1 MQRPY
6 GRLPRQMV
14 RKPPETA
21 VFFIT
26 LPHESFVSIHRPGFH
41 GGTARRS
48 IRRPLPRRRTGG
60 RLLPGVRQLRPQLGM
75 PAVRVRYGGV
85 RHALRHG
92 AARRDQN
99 HARGAGTPGLRSGTP
114 DPARTA
120 AARTSAAGDGT
131 AIRRTLVRLR
141 RNVHSLSRGELH
153 APRRQAL
160 PPSGTG
166 AAVARSLRI
175 RRGTHGLRTVRNRDE
190 VGQRRPHARVPDA
203 RMRIFPRRGI
213 GRMERRRAVFNRNAA
228 ASIRRTR
235 RCGPSGR
242 AHTK

>member
-1 MQRPY
+1 MDHSFRYTARDFTAELPAAAYVARFRDAERVGGYCRECGNY
-6 GRLPRQMV
+6 GRSWGC
-14 RKPPETA
+14 PP
-21 VFFIT
+21 F
-26 LPHESFVSIHRPGFH
+26 GFDMEEYVTRY
-41 GGTARRS
+41 GTALLVATRITPEEPGRRS
-48 IRRPLPRRRTGG
+48 
-60 RLLPGVRQLRPQLGM
+60 
-75 PAVRVRYGGV
+75 
-85 RHALRHG
+85 G
-92 AARRDQN
+92 A
-99 HARGAGTPGLRSGTP
+99 P

-213 GRMERRRAVFNRNAA
+213 GRMERIWAVFNR
-228 ASIRRTR
+228 
-235 RCGPSGR
+235 SGGKDSAHAPLR
-242 AHTK
+242 AVRSGAYEIIAC

>member
-1 MQRPY
+1 
-6 GRLPRQMV
+6 MV
-14 RKPPETA
+14 RKPPGTA

-26 LPHESFVSIHRPGFH
+26 LPHGSFVSIHRPGFH

-99 HARGAGTPGLRSGTP
+99 HARGAGTPGLRGGTP

-120 AARTSAAGDGT
+120 AARTTAAGDGT
-131 AIRRTLVRLR
+131 ANTADARSPTSERASTVP
-141 RNVHSLSRGELH
+141 RG
-153 APRRQAL
+153 
-160 PPSGTG
+160 
-166 AAVARSLRI
+166 VARAPKAGPAAI
-175 RRGTHGLRTVRNRDE
+175 RNWCG
-190 VGQRRPHARVPDA
+190 RRSKPAGSTWHARPPNCSES
-203 RMRIFPRRGI
+203 R
-213 GRMERRRAVFNRNAA
+213 
-228 ASIRRTR
+228 
-235 RCGPSGR
+235 
-242 AHTK
+242 

>member
-1 MQRPY
+1 
-6 GRLPRQMV
+6 MV
-14 RKPPETA
+14 RKPPGTA

-26 LPHESFVSIHRPGFH
+26 LPHGSFVSIHRPGFH

-120 AARTSAAGDGT
+120 AARTLEMERQYGGRSFAYVGT
-131 AIRRTLVRLR
+131 CIHCPEGSCTRPEGRPCRHPELVRPSLEACGFDVARTASELFGIEMKWGSGGRMPEYLTLVCGFFHDAESVVWNGYGRF
-141 RNVHSLSRGELH
+141 S
-153 APRRQAL
+153 
-160 PPSGTG
+160 TG
-166 AAVARSLRI
+166 AAAR
-175 RRGTHGLRTVRNRDE
+175 
-190 VGQRRPHARVPDA
+190 
-203 RMRIFPRRGI
+203 
-213 GRMERRRAVFNRNAA
+213 
-228 ASIRRTR
+228 IRRTR

>member
-1 MQRPY
+1 MDHSFRYTARDFTAELPAAAYVARFRDAERVGGYCRECGNY
-6 GRLPRQMV
+6 GRSWGC
-14 RKPPETA
+14 PP
-21 VFFIT
+21 F
-26 LPHESFVSIHRPGFH
+26 GFDMEEYV
-41 GGTARRS
+41 T
-48 IRRPLPRRRTGG
+48 
-60 RLLPGVRQLRPQLGM
+60 
-75 PAVRVRYGGV
+75 RY
-85 RHALRHG
+85 G

-213 GRMERRRAVFNRNAA
+213 GRMERIRAVFNRNAA
-228 ASIRRTR
+228 ARIRRTR

>member
-1 MQRPY
+1 MDHSFRYTARDFTAELPAAAYVARFRDAERVGGYCRECGNY
-6 GRLPRQMV
+6 GR
-14 RKPPETA
+14 
-21 VFFIT
+21 
-26 LPHESFVSIHRPGFH
+26 SWGC
-41 GGTARRS
+41 
-48 IRRPLPRRRTGG
+48 
-60 RLLPGVRQLRPQLGM
+60 

-166 AAVARSLRI
+166 AAVARSLRFDVA
-175 RRGTHGLRTVRNRDE
+175 RTASE
-190 VGQRRPHARVPDA
+190 L
-203 RMRIFPRRGI
+203 FGI
-213 GRMERRRAVFNRNAA
+213 EMKWGSGGRMPEYLTLVCGFFHDAESVVWNRIRAVFNRNAA
-228 ASIRRTR
+228 ARIRLTR
-235 RCGPSGR
+235 RCGRPGR
-242 AHTK
+242 AHTKSSRADDRRHRQGA

>member
-1 MQRPY
+1 MDHSFRYTARDFTAELPAAAYVARFRDAERVGGYCRECGNY
-6 GRLPRQMV
+6 GRSWGC
-14 RKPPETA
+14 PP
-21 VFFIT
+21 F
-26 LPHESFVSIHRPGFH
+26 GFDMEEYVTRY
-41 GGTARRS
+41 GTALLVATRITPEEPGLPVSEAGRLILPERQRLERRLLEME
-48 IRRPLPRRRTGG
+48 RQYGG
-60 RLLPGVRQLRPQLGM
+60 RSF
-75 PAVRVRYGGV
+75 AY
-85 RHALRHG
+85 
-92 AARRDQN
+92 
-99 HARGAGTPGLRSGTP
+99 
-114 DPARTA
+114 
-120 AARTSAAGDGT
+120 
-131 AIRRTLVRLR
+131 
-141 RNVHSLSRGELH
+141 VHSLSRGELH

-213 GRMERRRAVFNRNAA
+213 GRMERIRAVFNRNAA
-228 ASIRRTR
+228 ARIRRTR